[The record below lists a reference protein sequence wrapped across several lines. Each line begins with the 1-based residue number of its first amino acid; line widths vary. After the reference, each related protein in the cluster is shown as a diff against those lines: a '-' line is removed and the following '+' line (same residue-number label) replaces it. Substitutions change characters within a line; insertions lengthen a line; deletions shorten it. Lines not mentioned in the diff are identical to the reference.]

1 MIAGTITESQRKAAK
16 VAGITYLIT
25 FVAVV
30 YANFGIH
37 DRLNVTGDAAGTA
50 RAILAHEQ
58 LFRIGIAC
66 DLIYSIGIVALL
78 TAFYVILE
86 PVSRPLALLGTLW
99 KLVYALA
106 WVVMSLQFFDALRLV
121 KGGTYLNVFERDRLQ
136 ALAKLYLSARFDRY
150 YGGLLFYALG
160 ATVCAWLL
168 FQSHYIPR
176 ALAAVGVVSYAWCAV
191 CAFVFLAYPDFSK
204 VVNLW
209 WFDTPMGLF
218 EIVLS
223 FWFLFKGL
231 KPYGIQNREG

>member
-1 MIAGTITESQRKAAK
+1 MRTNTVSITESQRKAAK

-30 YANFGIH
+30 YANFWIH
-37 DRLNVTGDAAGTA
+37 DRLNVTGDAAATA

-99 KLVYALA
+99 KLVYAVA

-121 KGGTYLNVFERDRLQ
+121 KGGEYLKVFEPDRLQ
-136 ALAKLYLSARFDRY
+136 ALAKLYLTARFDRY

-160 ATVCAWLL
+160 GTVSSYLWVK
-168 FQSHYIPR
+168 SKYIPN
-176 ALAAVGVVSYAWCAV
+176 ALAWFGVVAYAWCAF
-191 CAFVFLAYPDFSK
+191 CAFMFLLMPAFEK
-204 VVNLW
+204 FVNLW
-209 WFDTPMGLF
+209 FFDTAMGLF
-218 EIVLS
+218 ELALGVWL
-223 FWFLFKGL
+223 LVKGL
-231 KPYGIQNREG
+231 REARA